1 MAITILSYYK
11 KYADTWRKQ
20 VLLAKLHIPTAYMV
34 STAVKSYQHDHGC
47 YMRHPILIL
56 YSNLHNLVPP

>member
-34 STAVKSYQHDHGC
+34 STAVKSYQHDHG
-47 YMRHPILIL
+47 
-56 YSNLHNLVPP
+56 